1 MMGIPAV
8 VYDGDNAKAIVEAMG
23 LQEGDAVV
31 ILEPHKTIILRA
43 SQLDMMFEAA
53 ASFEGF
59 RRDHFWPQTATP
71 RPPPTGLI
79 RKLVEEGES

>member
-43 SQLDMMFEAA
+43 SQLDMMREV
-53 ASFEGF
+53 SFEQF
-59 RRDHFWPQTATP
+59 RRNFSTP
-71 RPPPTGLI
+71 RPQHSGLI